1 MEDKGHNQRREVSE
15 YRITPADETGRQLL
29 CRYLERR
36 RTELDDLHQAL
47 ATRDFQLIA
56 RIGHNLRGSGSAYEL
71 VRISQIGGRLEEA
84 AGKPGD
90 TALAGII
97 ADLERFLDSVIV
109 GEPNSA

>member
-1 MEDKGHNQRREVSE
+1 MEDKDQNPRREISE
-15 YRITPADETGRQLL
+15 YRITPADETGRRLL

-36 RTELDDLHQAL
+36 RTEIDDLRRAL
-47 ATRDFQLIA
+47 ADQDLQLIA

-84 AGKPGD
+84 AAQPGT

-97 ADLERFLDSVIV
+97 TDLERFLDTVIV